1 MFAQRCLCF
10 SVHSTRYTMFSLLT
24 KFLLIILALVS
35 ILIVLGTHTLQ
46 YANPEDLRTLAF
58 SILPMAV
65 KTGTDAS
72 SGTQSNPTD
81 NVVEGM
87 NTTHSEPDKESVHAA
102 DPASDMKTSS
112 KGSFCTSTP
121 NDKSELER
129 KCGKLTKANCKTINC
144 CVLLNGAKCVTGDE
158 HGPTFASDH
167 SSEKPGDDYWYY
179 KKNCYG
185 ASCPKT

>member
-1 MFAQRCLCF
+1 
-10 SVHSTRYTMFSLLT
+10 MFSLFT
-24 KFLLIILALVS
+24 KFLLISLALIS

-46 YANPEDLRTLAF
+46 YADPTELRALAF

-65 KTGTDAS
+65 KTSTDAS
-72 SGTQSNPTD
+72 AGTP
-81 NVVEGM
+81 VIEGM
-87 NTTHSEPDKESVHAA
+87 ASDSEPNKESVHAA
-102 DPASDMKTSS
+102 DPATDMKTSS

-129 KCGKLTKANCKTINC
+129 KCGKLTKRNCKTIDC

-167 SSEKPGDDYWYY
+167 KSDKPGDDYWYY
-179 KKNCYG
+179 KGDCYG
-185 ASCPKT
+185 NTCPKT

>member
-1 MFAQRCLCF
+1 
-10 SVHSTRYTMFSLLT
+10 MFSLLT
-24 KFLLIILALVS
+24 KFLLIALALVS

-46 YANPEDLRTLAF
+46 YADPADLRALAF

-65 KTGTDAS
+65 KTSTDATAS
-72 SGTQSNPTD
+72 TQSKLTSLGAP
-81 NVVEGM
+81 VVEGM
-87 NTTHSEPDKESVHAA
+87 NTEHSEPSKESVHAA

-129 KCGKLTKANCKTINC
+129 KCGKLTKANCKNIDC

-167 SSEKPGDDYWYY
+167 KSDKPGDDYWYY
-179 KKNCYG
+179 KKDCYG

>member
-1 MFAQRCLCF
+1 
-10 SVHSTRYTMFSLLT
+10 MFSLLT
-24 KFLLIILALVS
+24 KVLLIALALIS

-46 YANPEDLRTLAF
+46 YANPEDLRALAF

-65 KTGTDAS
+65 KTSTDS
-72 SGTQSNPTD
+72 LSGKPTD

-87 NTTHSEPDKESVHAA
+87 NTGQDEPSKESVHAA
-102 DPASDMKTSS
+102 DPAADMKTSS

-129 KCGKLTKANCKTINC
+129 KCGKLTKRNCKTMNC

-167 SSEKPGDDYWYY
+167 KSDKPGDDYWYY
-179 KKNCYG
+179 KGDCYG
-185 ASCPKT
+185 NTCPKT